1 MKTRTQQGFTLIE
14 LLVVITIIAIL
25 ASLAVPTFAK
35 IQERGNQTKGI
46 NNCKQIITTL
56 KLYSADNGGAYP
68 MGTTPAPTTSND
80 AFKLLFTSGVA
91 DSETIFG
98 CPNSD
103 YGGAP
108 GLPDGNIGTSPTY
121 ANALETKENHWVTVA
136 GISDSASG
144 AYPLVWE
151 CATDAVWDSSWN
163 ADAAGKTS
171 KGRTWSGG
179 KVIVGTNDGSVV
191 AQACSSSKGTSVKLK
206 TQGSGSTNMF
216 STQSSTGLTVLDVK

>member
-1 MKTRTQQGFTLIE
+1 MKTRIQQGFTLIE

-56 KLYSADNGGAYP
+56 KLYSGDNAGSYP
-68 MGTTPAPTTSND
+68 MGKSPAPANSNV
-80 AFKLLFTSGVA
+80 AFRELFIAGVA
-91 DSETIFG
+91 DSEAIFG
-98 CPNSD
+98 CPSSD
-103 YGGAP
+103 YGGKT

-121 ANALETKENHWVTVA
+121 DKALETLENHWATVA

-151 CATDAVWDSSWN
+151 CSTDAVWDPSWN
-163 ADAAGKTS
+163 ADAAGKTI

-179 KVIVGTNDGSVV
+179 KVIIGANDGSVE
-191 AQACSSSKGTSVKLK
+191 ARGCSSNKGAAVKLK
-206 TQGSGSTNMF
+206 NQGAATTNMF
-216 STQSSTGLTVLDVK
+216 TTQSATGLTVLDVL

>member
-56 KLYSADNGGAYP
+56 KLYSADNSGSYP
-68 MGTTPAPTTSND
+68 MGASPAPTTSND
-80 AFKLLFTSGVA
+80 AFVLLFKAGVA
-91 DSETIFG
+91 DSEAIFG
-98 CPNSD
+98 CPGSD
-103 YGGAP
+103 YGGAA
-108 GLPDGNIGTSPTY
+108 GLPDGNINAPTY
-121 ANALETKENHWVTVA
+121 DKALETKENHWETLS

-151 CATDAVWDSSWN
+151 CALDGTWDPSWN
-163 ADAAGKTS
+163 ADAAGKTT

-179 KVIVGTNDGSVV
+179 KIIVGTNDGSVI
-191 AQACSSSKGTSVKLK
+191 AQPCSAARGGSLHLK
-206 TQGSGSTNMF
+206 PQGSGTTDLFTSAST
-216 STQSSTGLTVLDVK
+216 TGTVLPVK

>member
-1 MKTRTQQGFTLIE
+1 MKTRIQQGFTLIE

-46 NNCKQIITTL
+46 NNAKQIITTL
-56 KLYSADNGGAYP
+56 KLYSADNSGSYP
-68 MGTTPAPTTSND
+68 MLAADGNSNVT
-80 AFKLLFTSGVA
+80 FRKLFVSGVA
-91 DSETIFG
+91 DSEAIFG
-98 CPNSD
+98 CPSSD
-103 YGGAP
+103 YGGVS
-108 GLPDGNIGTSPTY
+108 GKPDGNIGASPTY
-121 ANALETKENHWVTVA
+121 TNALETLENHWVTVA

-151 CATDAVWDSSWN
+151 CATDAAWDPAWN
-163 ADAAGKTS
+163 CDAAGKTI

-191 AQACSSSKGTSVKLK
+191 AQPCASAKGAAVKMKNQGSSSTNIFSV
-206 TQGSGSTNMF
+206 QDA
-216 STQSSTGLTVLDVK
+216 TGLKVLDVL